1 MKALIIADS
10 DTLIDFCCD
19 TLKNAGYELIIYH
32 WLLKALDNIEEI
44 APDIIIIDASSYP
57 RHWKTL
63 VQYTRAISEDKI
75 DFFLFTLSPLS
86 EDEKAKATSLKIKKV
101 FQLNN
106 TDSFVQYFLPK
117 RPKEASR
124 EPILSQSNKVDIE
137 CLFEL
142 EQQGIITGKVSS
154 FDGKTIVFVPD
165 SNIENIDTLSEKKI
179 DNVVIKELADDNIY
193 STTANILSSDSTSL
207 TMEIA
212 I

>member
-10 DTLIDFCCD
+10 DTLIDLCCD

-101 FQLNN
+101 FQ
-106 TDSFVQYFLPK
+106 FLY
-117 RPKEASR
+117 
-124 EPILSQSNKVDIE
+124 
-137 CLFEL
+137 LFL
-142 EQQGIITGKVSS
+142 
-154 FDGKTIVFVPD
+154 
-165 SNIENIDTLSEKKI
+165 
-179 DNVVIKELADDNIY
+179 
-193 STTANILSSDSTSL
+193 
-207 TMEIA
+207 
-212 I
+212 